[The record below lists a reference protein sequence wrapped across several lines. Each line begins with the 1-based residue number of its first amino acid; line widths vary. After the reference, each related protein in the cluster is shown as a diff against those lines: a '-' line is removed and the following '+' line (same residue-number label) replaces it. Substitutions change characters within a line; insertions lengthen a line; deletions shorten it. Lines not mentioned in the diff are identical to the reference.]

1 MSQALRPYS
10 PQSPEPTAELSSVPA
25 AAGIGPRLARL
36 RDQFGFAD
44 LCYYYDLTTLDQ
56 WSVGGLEKAKL
67 IKKMTKRRNL
77 FTSSVA
83 ARKLWQDQSR
93 CYHSAEEDLQAMFD
107 RPCHHWNLGP
117 SQGPLRKSLYRHGY
131 QHKLTLSIPCPLATA
146 MTGRFTLLFA
156 NGDEHQQTL
165 DSLEA
170 LTAELRLTNLQLSLD
185 YSRDINPLVDYNI
198 ISPVSAYVLKLLAQ
212 GHSRDSMAQTM
223 NLTLRG
229 IDYHIGVLKQSL
241 QASNIAN
248 LIDKGNK
255 VRLL

>member
-1 MSQALRPYS
+1 MSLHS
-10 PQSPEPTAELSSVPA
+10 PHSAVFATEATSLPATSAIDQRLAEL
-25 AAGIGPRLARL
+25 
-36 RDQFGFAD
+36 RDRFGCAD
-44 LCYYYDLTTLDQ
+44 LCYYYDLTSLDQ
-56 WSVGGLEKAKL
+56 WSVGSLEKAKL

-77 FTSSVA
+77 FTSSGA

-107 RPCHHWNLGP
+107 QPSHHWNLGP
-117 SQGPLRKSLYRHGY
+117 SQSPLRKSLYRHGY
-131 QHKLTLSIPCPLATA
+131 QHKLTLSFPCPLTTA

-156 NGDEHQQTL
+156 NSGEYQRAQDCQ
-165 DSLEA
+165 EA
-170 LTAELRLTNLQLSLD
+170 LKTELQMTNLRLSLD

-198 ISPVSAYVLKLLAQ
+198 ISPVSSYVLRLLAN
-212 GHSRDSMAQTM
+212 GHSRETMAQTM

-248 LIDKGNK
+248 LIDRGNK